1 MPSGRAH
8 YLLKKGAKLHR
19 SKGQSRR
26 YSANLDILNNDGQY
40 GENEMNID
48 SKSKMILSKPKL
60 DSDEEEKYHN

>member
-8 YLLKKGAKLHR
+8 YILKKGAKLHR

-48 SKSKMILSKPKL
+48 TA
-60 DSDEEEKYHN
+60 DDECITKI